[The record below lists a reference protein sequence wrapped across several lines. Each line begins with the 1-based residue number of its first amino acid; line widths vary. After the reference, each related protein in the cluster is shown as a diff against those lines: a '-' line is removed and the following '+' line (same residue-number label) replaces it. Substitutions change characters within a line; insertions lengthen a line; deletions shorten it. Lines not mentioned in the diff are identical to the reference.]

1 MANLVKNPR
10 MCEPGRRKIDTAIFA
25 CGEHSMAYGLRARK
39 LPAGFWAGA
48 GKTGRTKKTSA
59 VKKAVKR
66 VKKSEFAK
74 KVLAVVKKQE
84 ETKYVSQQLQ
94 QTVAMGQALI
104 TPAGLFN
111 CLTPVTQ
118 GTGDHQRI
126 GEKISPVKAAVDFT
140 FQWTNDQSNNQDV
153 IVNLWVVK
161 AKGADSRVAL
171 PSVPIGQFLQVG
183 NGTNRDPDDAN
194 QSLMLSQVQHMP
206 LNRDQWAQC
215 KHYRF
220 RMRRGTGAQANQGP
234 ATIVAPTGVTAKEDF
249 RIIRYTWK
257 PPQLKYNTAA
267 DAFPTSHY
275 PVYGYYVTNADGSA
289 YGDTLHISTR
299 THLWFKD
306 A

>member
-1 MANLVKNPR
+1 MEYA
-10 MCEPGRRKIDTAIFA
+10 PGRFSALHKARIRVAKKRKA
-25 CGEHSMAYGLRARK
+25 
-39 LPAGFWAGA
+39 
-48 GKTGRTKKTSA
+48 TSV
-59 VKKAVKR
+59 VKKAVR
-66 VKKSEFAK
+66 RAARTAFAK
-74 KVLAVVKKQE
+74 KVLNVVSKKE

-111 CLTPVTQ
+111 CLTPVGQ
-118 GTGDHQRI
+118 GVGDFQRI
-126 GEKISPVKAAVDFT
+126 GEKIQPVKACVDFS
-140 FQWTNDQSNNQDV
+140 FHWTNDNSNNQDV
-153 IVNLWVVK
+153 IVNLWIVK

-171 PSVPIGQFLQVG
+171 PTVPIGEFLNVG

-194 QSLMLSQVQHMP
+194 QPLMLTQVQHMP
-206 LNRDQWAQC
+206 LNTDQYSKL

-220 RMRRGTGAQANQGP
+220 RMRRGAGAQANQGP
-234 ATIVAPTGVTAKEDF
+234 ATIVAPTGVPANEDF
-249 RIIRYTWK
+249 KLIRYTWK

-267 DAFPTSHY
+267 DQFPTSHY